1 MTPVFLDTSA
11 VLALMNPRDE
21 QHRRARRAFEG
32 LGGER
37 AVLVTTS
44 LVLVETYALLGR
56 RLGLAAVRAFRADL
70 APLAEVTWVDEPTFE
85 SGLDLLLATQKRR
98 LSVVDAVSFLVM
110 RRRGLERAFAFD
122 PHFEEEGFSL
132 VG

>member
-1 MTPVFLDTSA
+1 MTPVFVDTSA

-21 QHRRARRAFEG
+21 HHPRAKRAFEG
-32 LGGER
+32 LGAER

-85 SGLDLLLATQKRR
+85 SGLDLLLAQKRR
-98 LSVVDAVSFLVM
+98 LSLVDSVSFLVM